1 MSEPTYTPYHPRWY
15 RRRVST
21 WWWLG
26 DWKYLRFIL
35 RELSSLAV
43 AWFVLLTLLGVRA
56 AAQSAAAYAGYLEWM
71 RNPLL
76 VALNVVA
83 FFFLVFHTITW
94 FQAAPQ
100 AMAVRIGG
108 RRVPDWMIAAPN
120 YAAWLVISGVVAWLL
135 LRS

>member
-1 MSEPTYTPYHPRWY
+1 MSEPAYTPYHPRWY

-56 AAQSAAAYAGYLEWM
+56 MAQSAAAYAAYLEWM
-71 RNPLL
+71 RHPLL
-76 VALNVVA
+76 VALNVVS

-108 RRVPDWMIAAPN
+108 RRVPDWMLAVPN